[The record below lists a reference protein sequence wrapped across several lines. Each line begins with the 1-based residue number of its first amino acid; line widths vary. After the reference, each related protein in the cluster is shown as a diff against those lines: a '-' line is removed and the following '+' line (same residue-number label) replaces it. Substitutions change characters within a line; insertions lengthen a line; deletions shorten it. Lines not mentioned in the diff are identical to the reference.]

1 MSLSERQ
8 FRIQEENIP
17 QQAHLAL
24 KKAQQDALDAGY
36 SVLTVRQNVLVEIS
50 PDGSSQVR
58 NQLSESVRVVRG
70 QKIKRAS

>member
-36 SVLTVRQNVLVEIS
+36 SVLTVR
-50 PDGSSQVR
+50 
-58 NQLSESVRVVRG
+58 
-70 QKIKRAS
+70 